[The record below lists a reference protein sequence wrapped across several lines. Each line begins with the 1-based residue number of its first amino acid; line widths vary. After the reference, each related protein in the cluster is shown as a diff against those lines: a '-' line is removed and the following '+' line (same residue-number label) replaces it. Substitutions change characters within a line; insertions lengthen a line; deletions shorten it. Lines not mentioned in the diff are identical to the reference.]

1 MTKLGQTGE
10 GSGARRGR
18 RRRWIVAVL
27 GVLGLVV
34 LVVWAAR
41 RRPPLPLPQP
51 SHSAESQATMESLAL
66 TEIQAGERRWILAAE
81 KAEFLKERNEIRI
94 SGVEV
99 DFMEPKEDRIRVKCQ
114 EGLINT
120 KTRVLTLKG
129 QVELGYRDLQIRTS
143 QVTYKPAER
152 LLLAPEEVT
161 LEGPRL
167 RVQGKGLRVEL
178 ADKKLV
184 LAQHHLTEVKLGGRE
199 PRL

>member
-1 MTKLGQTGE
+1 MTKLGQAGE

-27 GVLGLVV
+27 VVLGLVV

-41 RRPPLPLPQP
+41 RPPPPPPPQP
-51 SHSAESQATMESLAL
+51 SPSAESQATMESLAL

-99 DFMEPKEDRIRVKCQ
+99 DFIEPKEDRIRVKCQ

-143 QVTYKPAER
+143 QVTYQPAER

-184 LAQHHLTEVKLGGRE
+184 LAQHRLTEVKLAGRE